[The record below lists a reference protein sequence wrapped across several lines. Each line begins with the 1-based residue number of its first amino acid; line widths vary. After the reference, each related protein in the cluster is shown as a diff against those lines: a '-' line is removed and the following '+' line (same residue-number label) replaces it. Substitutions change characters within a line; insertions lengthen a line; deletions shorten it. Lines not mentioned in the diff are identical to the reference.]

1 MPRWPIRLKLIV
13 GLSLVVAMMMTL
25 LTGAVVG
32 LRAFHRSNLTLT
44 DQLREL
50 GASKDLLQAV
60 MQLDL
65 DDRELEHF
73 LSDQGTIPSLSE
85 SATEDAP
92 TPGALRWSGLLL
104 VGLSRGESHRSG
116 ASLID
121 DRVERTSGPF
131 VTILDR
137 EARRRELLDR
147 LLNRLQTA
155 RQALLRYYSELERNS
170 LRGNRSDGRDEF
182 TLAFL
187 IDDDLTGV
195 LRQLQPDLPI
205 DHLIDRTSIYLTRH
219 PEANLLNAGPWE
231 PFALTRARLDR
242 LTTSAI
248 ALPDK
253 LHSDFFLV
261 LEASKRHYQSSRVM
275 IWTVALAVL
284 AMLCGLTKLVH
295 RWLFTPIRLLHRG
308 VRHVARG
315 SFDYQIELQTG
326 DEMQALA
333 EAFND
338 MTTRLGATYADLEQQ
353 VSERSRQLVRSERLA
368 GVGFLAAGVAHEIN
382 NPLASIAFCAEAL
395 EGRLEPVLR
404 ATDPEGT
411 GDSRVVRDYMRMI
424 QEEAFRCKRITEK
437 LLDFSRCGEIQSQ
450 RTNLVDL
457 IEGVVEM
464 MRHMGKY
471 RDKTIIFQPRE
482 AVIAFV
488 DPQEIKQ
495 VILNLVVNALD
506 SMDAGGT
513 LRIDARVSAG
523 RAELTFRD
531 EGCGMAPEVLEN
543 IFEPFFTRRKA
554 GKGTGLG
561 LSISHRIINQHH
573 GEIMA
578 MSPGEGCGSTFL
590 VRLPTQIQTPR
601 RDRGVT
607 EPSRGRHPLCTT
619 GMATGDE
626 SAQASS
632 DPPLQG

>member
-25 LTGAVVG
+25 LAGAVIG

-73 LSDQGTIPSLSE
+73 LTENGSLPSYSE
-85 SATEDAP
+85 VGAQDLP
-92 TPGALRWSGLLL
+92 TPGSLRWSGLLL
-104 VGLSRGESHRSG
+104 VGLAHGEAQR
-116 ASLID
+116 AATPPID
-121 DRVERTSGPF
+121 DRVERTSGPY
-131 VTILDR
+131 VTILDSD
-137 EARRRELLDR
+137 ARRRELLDR

-195 LRQLQPDLPI
+195 LRQLQPDLTI
-205 DHLIDRTSIYLTRH
+205 DHLIDRTSVYLTRH
-219 PEANLLNAGPWE
+219 PEADMLNAGPWE

-242 LTTSAI
+242 LTSSAI

-338 MTTRLGATYADLEQQ
+338 MTTRLGASYAELEQQ

-404 ATDPEGT
+404 TTDPEGT
-411 GDSRVVRDYMRMI
+411 GDSRVVRDYLRMI

-450 RTNLVDL
+450 RTNLVEL
-457 IEGVVEM
+457 IEGVVDM

-471 RDKTIIFQPRE
+471 RNKTILFQPRE
-482 AVIAFV
+482 AVIACV

-513 LRIDARVSAG
+513 LRIDARVSGG

-531 EGCGMAPEVLEN
+531 EGCGMSPEVLEN

-573 GEIMA
+573 GEITA
-578 MSPGEGCGSTFL
+578 TSPGEGCGSTFF
-590 VRLPTQIQTPR
+590 VRLPTQIQNSR

-607 EPSRGRHPLCTT
+607 EPSRGRHPLCKSS
-619 GMATGDE
+619 MATGDDD
-626 SAQASS
+626 SQLSP
-632 DPPLQG
+632 DLPIQG